1 MTEQIKNALVK
12 WAERVLD
19 NHEHWGVLETHEA
32 LQKLY
37 EISIYHKMTE
47 REDVKN
53 TEQWELQQNKLKS
66 VIDSLSGIS
75 ASKGKTTQEENIE
88 VPSVMDTIKN
98 MVTEMPESESYE
110 KLFDTVS
117 DTPTFVIKDENNDS
131 QTVSETLNEE
141 EKVNI
146 NDLFSKTISIDIND
160 RLSFIKH
167 LFDNNTASYER
178 VISQII
184 TYQSW
189 E

>member
-12 WAERVLD
+12 WAERVLED
-19 NHEHWGVLETHEA
+19 HEHWDALETHEA

-47 REDVKN
+47 GEDMKN
-53 TEQWELQQNKLKS
+53 TEEWELQQNKLKS

-75 ASKGKTTQEENIE
+75 TSQEKMVQEENIE

-141 EKVNI
+141 EKANI
-146 NDLFSKTISIDIND
+146 KD
-160 RLSFIKH
+160 RKS
-167 LFDNNTASYER
+167 
-178 VISQII
+178 VV
-184 TYQSW
+184 
-189 E
+189 

>member
-1 MTEQIKNALVK
+1 MTEQIKNTLVK
-12 WAERVLD
+12 WAQRVLD
-19 NHEHWGVLETHEA
+19 NHEHWDALETHEA

-47 REDVKN
+47 GEDVKK
-53 TEQWELQQNKLKS
+53 TEGWLQHQNQLKS
-66 VIDSLSGIS
+66 VIDSLDGIS
-75 ASKGKTTQEENIE
+75 TSKVKTTREENIE

-141 EKVNI
+141 EI
-146 NDLFSKTISIDIND
+146 AADCTISDTFQKMMVKCSPTIFQ
-160 RLSFIKH
+160 LVFKKVKH
-167 LFDNNTASYER
+167 HVETRILEPA
-178 VISQII
+178 V
-184 TYQSW
+184 
-189 E
+189 